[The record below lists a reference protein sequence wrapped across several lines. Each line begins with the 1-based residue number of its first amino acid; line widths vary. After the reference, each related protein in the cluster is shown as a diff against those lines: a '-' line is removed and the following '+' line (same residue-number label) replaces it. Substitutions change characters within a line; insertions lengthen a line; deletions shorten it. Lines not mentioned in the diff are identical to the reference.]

1 MTPWQ
6 FGKGIDRVIRPAN
19 FTTLML
25 RKVTQAIL
33 LPVLFALLTVGGKTT
48 LCDVLSVV
56 GLEGHHHPCEDDRSA
71 APLCFETHDHDHD
84 HGHDEVP
91 CPESCE
97 IQLSEAPAPILLKV
111 PALAETFSLPCLL
124 EVLLA
129 ASRPGECLRSVEKLE
144 PPDHAVSLIDPTF
157 TGRFLV

>member
-1 MTPWQ
+1 
-6 FGKGIDRVIRPAN
+6 
-19 FTTLML
+19 ML
-25 RKVTQAIL
+25 REVTQAIL

-71 APLCFETHDHDHD
+71 APLCFKTHDHDHD
-84 HGHDEVP
+84 HGHGEVP

-97 IQLSEAPAPILLKV
+97 IQLSEAPAPILLKI

>member
-1 MTPWQ
+1 
-6 FGKGIDRVIRPAN
+6 
-19 FTTLML
+19 ML

-56 GLEGHHHPCEDDRSA
+56 GLAAHHHPCADDRSA
-71 APLCFETHDHDHD
+71 APLCFETPHPD

>member
-1 MTPWQ
+1 
-6 FGKGIDRVIRPAN
+6 
-19 FTTLML
+19 ML

-71 APLCFETHDHDHD
+71 APLCFETHDHG
-84 HGHDEVP
+84 HGEVP

-97 IQLSEAPAPILLKV
+97 IQLSEAPAPILLKI

-144 PPDHAVSLIDPTF
+144 PPDHAVSLTDPTF